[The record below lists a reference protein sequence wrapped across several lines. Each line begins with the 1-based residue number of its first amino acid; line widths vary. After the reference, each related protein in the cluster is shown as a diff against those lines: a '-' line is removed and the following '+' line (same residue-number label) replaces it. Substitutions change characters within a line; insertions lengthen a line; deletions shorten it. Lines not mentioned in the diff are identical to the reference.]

1 MSSGSLSPA
10 PSTSALSSYAD
21 DLSSI
26 RGKLNGYQSRY
37 PRDDTAEFLP
47 EVFKYLPREGQR
59 NLADDIA
66 SCDDDEKLHQ
76 LRKSLETGLLH
87 PMRAKGGKTPI
98 ITPSPRIGLEDSIE
112 NLAALD
118 FESTIESDRRKLRRN
133 CLKRDGN
140 QCVVSQTWDVNNK
153 DRPEGCVIGQLQAV
167 HILPFALGSFTN
179 EEERLETSA
188 IWVNIFR
195 YFPDLRARL
204 NMTPGD
210 VNREDNVMMMLLAL
224 HPDFGDFKLIFEATD
239 TPHRYRIKT
248 FDGFSTVYFPH
259 LPQADTYGR
268 RYVQFRSHDTNF
280 PLPNPLFLAV
290 HAAIGNIL
298 HATGRGEEIDQLLND
313 LEGAGSSGL
322 ARDGSTNIGD
332 LLSVSRLSVLSEDRN
347 RSQPSTDNAAKPTSA
362 APRGTENWGPR
373 SQNT

>member
-1 MSSGSLSPA
+1 MSSGSLTPA
-10 PSTSALSSYAD
+10 PSTSELSSCAH

-26 RGKLNGYQSRY
+26 HGKLNGYKRRY
-37 PRDDTAEFLP
+37 PRDDTTKFLTEF
-47 EVFKYLPREGQR
+47 FKYLPREGQK

-76 LRKSLETGLLH
+76 LRKSLETGLLR
-87 PMRAKGGKTPI
+87 PMKAKGGRTPT

-118 FESTIESDRRKLRRN
+118 FESAIESDRQELRKS

-140 QCVVSQTWDVNNK
+140 LCVVSQSWDITNA
-153 DRPEGCVIGQLQAV
+153 DCPDGYTIGPLQAV

-179 EEERLETSA
+179 EEGRLETSA

-204 NMTPGD
+204 NMMPGD
-210 VNREDNVMMMLLAL
+210 VNREDNVMMMLSPL
-224 HPDFGDFKLIFEATD
+224 HPYFGAFKFIFEATD

-248 FDGFSTVYFPH
+248 FPGFPTAFFPH
-259 LPQADTYGR
+259 LPQANAYGH
-268 RYVQFRSHDTNF
+268 RYVQLRSHDANF
-280 PLPNPLFLAV
+280 PVPNPSFLAV

-298 HATGRGEEIDQLLND
+298 RTTGRGEEIDQLLHD
-313 LEGAGSSGL
+313 LEGPGSSGL